1 MKKILL
7 SLSLLFAA
15 ALAPAGAATKKKSL
29 PPMKEFV
36 GQLMSRMTLQE
47 KTGQLNLMVAGD
59 ITTGGAMDTQV
70 GGDIAN
76 GNMGGVFN
84 IKGFDKIKALQEIA
98 VKKSRLGI
106 PLLVGMDVIH
116 GYETIFPIPLAL
128 SCSWNLDAVE
138 QSAAIAAK
146 EASADGINWTYS
158 PMVDV
163 ALDAR
168 WGRVSEGNGEDPYL
182 SACMGAAMVRGY
194 QGDYSSKDN
203 IMACLKHYALYG
215 AVESGL
221 EYNTTDMSRLRMRNQ
236 YLLPYETAVKAG
248 VGSVMSSFN
257 LIDYVP
263 ATASRWLLNDVLR
276 KEWKFDGFVVTHGT
290 DTMEETSF
298 FLSLTVPSGKPV
310 VLTGAMLPSTAVSA
324 DGPRNIFNAVCTAKS
339 PAAAPYGVLVA
350 MNGELFT
357 ARGLYKSKTVALDTF
372 TSRLGGAV
380 GWTQNGEAHFSVP
393 AAPEGSL
400 PSFRESKLLR
410 ASALPRIAVLFTW
423 AGADGTAASAYL
435 DAGFQGL
442 VTAGFGD
449 GNIPKAMMP
458 ALEAAVRSGLPV
470 VRSSRCAFGPVL
482 EAGEVDD
489 RKYGFVC
496 GGALS
501 AVQCR
506 ILLQLALF
514 ERPGATR
521 EDLQALFR
529 RFAG

>member
-1 MKKILL
+1 
-7 SLSLLFAA
+7 
-15 ALAPAGAATKKKSL
+15 
-29 PPMKEFV
+29 
-36 GQLMSRMTLQE
+36 MTLPRIE
-47 KTGQLNLMVAGD
+47 IL
-59 ITTGGAMDTQV
+59 TTGGTIAGKGGSATGSSYQSGEV
-70 GGDIAN
+70 GGDELVASVPGLSEVAEISVRQVANIPSQDMTEEVWIA
-76 GNMGGVFN
+76 
-84 IKGFDKIKALQEIA
+84 
-98 VKKSRLGI
+98 
-106 PLLVGMDVIH
+106 LL
-116 GYETIFPIPLAL
+116 
-128 SCSWNLDAVE
+128 
-138 QSAAIAAK
+138 AAI
-146 EASADGINWTYS
+146 
-158 PMVDV
+158 
-163 ALDAR
+163 R
-168 WGRVSEGNGEDPYL
+168 EDF
-182 SACMGAAMVRGY
+182 G
-194 QGDYSSKDN
+194 
-203 IMACLKHYALYG
+203 
-215 AVESGL
+215 
-221 EYNTTDMSRLRMRNQ
+221 
-236 YLLPYETAVKAG
+236 
-248 VGSVMSSFN
+248 
-257 LIDYVP
+257 
-263 ATASRWLLNDVLR
+263 
-276 KEWKFDGFVVTHGT
+276 KFDGFVVTHGT

-324 DGPRNIFNAVCTAKS
+324 DGPRNIFNAVCAAKS

-393 AAPEGSL
+393 AAPEASL